1 MGETY
6 FFSKGMVKVDN
17 YKKGSTSASEY
28 VLSFTENSK
37 IVATTDDN
45 SIKTQGG
52 SITPIAEIKGKEVN
66 SEVDVIGIIKEVRA
80 ASEIQSKGNQKTHKK
95 QTIVVC
101 DPVSKMEIDA
111 VMWNLEKD
119 IERSM
124 ENKTVMLSSFKI
136 HEYNGTLSIS
146 SSFKSNINPMDDHEF
161 KKYENSLGSISF
173 EAISYRRDES
183 NFKIIKNV
191 KEVEQAKEN
200 LADDG
205 TIWSDLRVYLNR
217 IKDNREKRTYNGCPS
232 CKKGVQP
239 DDTSCSHCQKS
250 FDKPRARYILP
261 IELSDYSG
269 SLWATAYD
277 EFA

>member
-1 MGETY
+1 M
-6 FFSKGMVKVDN
+6 
-17 YKKGSTSASEY
+17 
-28 VLSFTENSK
+28 
-37 IVATTDDN
+37 
-45 SIKTQGG
+45 Q
-52 SITPIAEIKGKEVN
+52 
-66 SEVDVIGIIKEVRA
+66 
-80 ASEIQSKGNQKTHKK
+80 Q
-95 QTIVVC
+95 
-101 DPVSKMEIDA
+101 DPVSTRLQHQPVSGLAETVRATPVD
-111 VMWNLEKD
+111 LEYQPYG
-119 IERSM
+119 R
-124 ENKTVMLSSFKI
+124 
-136 HEYNGTLSIS
+136 
-146 SSFKSNINPMDDHEF
+146 HEF